1 MSKTMKRIEFN
12 IDAAPPKVDESKG
25 KYDDP
30 EPFADKLN
38 SIIQHN
44 DVNNDVDVRI
54 KDMKEISQN
63 LVGVSMATNVNV
75 RALKKLEPLL
85 KSSADRITNA
95 LAEYRQFED
104 RITKLLDSGSPIQ
117 IEAQLTQESRDKI
130 IGCVQQML
138 DKENE
143 LVKDHLKGLR
153 RQVGDE
159 GIWLSNKAFWW
170 TIAIVYGMLVMAF
183 FLGCF
188 WCRRRFG

>member
-1 MSKTMKRIEFN
+1 MKRIELN
-12 IDAAPPKVDESKG
+12 VDAATPKVDEPKG
-25 KYDDP
+25 KYDNP
-30 EPFADKLN
+30 EPFAEKL
-38 SIIQHN
+38 SSTIQHD
-44 DVNNDVDVRI
+44 DVNNDVDVRM

-63 LVGVSMATNVNV
+63 LIGVSMAPNVNV
-75 RALKKLEPLL
+75 RALKKLDTSL
-85 KSSADRITNA
+85 KSSADRITKA

-104 RITKLLDSGSPIQ
+104 RMIKLLDSDSPIQ

-130 IGCVQQML
+130 IGCVQLML

-159 GIWLSNKAFWW
+159 GIWLSNKAFFW
-170 TIAIVYGMLVMAF
+170 TVLIIYGLLVMAF
-183 FLGCF
+183 LLGCF

>member
-1 MSKTMKRIEFN
+1 MKRIELN
-12 IDAAPPKVDESKG
+12 VDAATPKVDEPKG
-25 KYDDP
+25 KYDNP
-30 EPFADKLN
+30 EPFAEKLS
-38 SIIQHN
+38 SIIQHD
-44 DVNNDVDVRI
+44 DVNNDVNVRM

-63 LVGVSMATNVNV
+63 LVGASMATNVNV
-75 RALKKLEPLL
+75 RALKKMEPSL
-85 KSSADRITNA
+85 KSSADQITEA
-95 LAEYRQFED
+95 LTEYSQFED
-104 RITKLLDSGSPIQ
+104 RMVRLLDSNSPIQ
-117 IEAQLTQESRDKI
+117 IEAQITQASQDKI
-130 IGCVQQML
+130 IGCVQQMP

-143 LVKDHLKGLR
+143 LIKDHLKGLR